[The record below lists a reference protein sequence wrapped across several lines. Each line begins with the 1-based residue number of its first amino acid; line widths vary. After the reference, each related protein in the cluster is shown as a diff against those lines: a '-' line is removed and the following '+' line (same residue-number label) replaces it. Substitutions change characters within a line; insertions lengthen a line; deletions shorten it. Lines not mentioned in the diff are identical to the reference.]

1 MCLKFDHDLAKRS
14 LSSLLILALWALA
27 PLEAHAQTAE
37 DTVAHMLYGVRDGAQ
52 QFSVSTDFSGGRI
65 QAKKAVL
72 QGVWKR
78 EDNGLFVAHI
88 QTGRH
93 SSVLRIVVR
102 RLNYCTFTALV
113 SSRTDDPDYD
123 DENLVTANF
132 SKVSS
137 IIYRAD
143 QKEAGLREFSGPLRV
158 TVDGENAICVERRFD
173 LSSPKPKRETTCH
186 SEGQHLFPT
195 ALPFFGLTRPL
206 GEQEAAVSL
215 FKLKFCGM
223 RG

>member
-123 DENLVTANF
+123 DENLVTVNF

-143 QKEAGLREFSGPLRV
+143 QRRRGYANFLAPYGSRSMGKMPSAWSGVLISPRPNQR
-158 TVDGENAICVERRFD
+158 GKRPAIRKDSICFQPSYR
-173 LSSPKPKRETTCH
+173 
-186 SEGQHLFPT
+186 
-195 ALPFFGLTRPL
+195 
-206 GEQEAAVSL
+206 SL
-215 FKLKFCGM
+215 D
-223 RG
+223 